1 MLQVIITPGERY
13 SIAEKSQMAIEAG
26 AKWLQLRLPQMSD
39 DEIRAEVPEI
49 VTLCRESGVMLTI
62 EDNTGMARELGL
74 HGVFLHMGA
83 NPVKVREEFG
93 AEAVIG
99 TETGSADSAVAMN
112 RADIDY
118 VALDDGISPE
128 LITEVR
134 SAGCRIPIVA
144 YRPGSLFTDEEVD
157 GLMRQGFSGLCGA
170 DGVFATED
178 PVGNIE
184 RILRQLMP
192 E

>member
-13 SIAEKSQMAIEAG
+13 SIAEEARMAIAAG
-26 AKWLQLRLPQMSD
+26 AQWLQLRLPNMSD
-39 DEIRAEVPEI
+39 EAIREEAPEI
-49 VTLCRESGVMLTI
+49 VTLCREAGIILTI

-74 HGVFLHMGA
+74 HGVFLHQGD

-99 TETGSADSAVAMN
+99 TEIGSADSAIAMS

-118 VALDDGISPE
+118 VALAKGGLSSIIRD
-128 LITEVR
+128 VR
-134 SAGCRIPIVA
+134 SAGCGIPVVA
-144 YRPGSLFTDEEVD
+144 YRPGSLFTKDEVD
-157 GLMRQGFSGLCGA
+157 ELMRQGFTGLCGA

-178 PVGNIE
+178 PKGHIE